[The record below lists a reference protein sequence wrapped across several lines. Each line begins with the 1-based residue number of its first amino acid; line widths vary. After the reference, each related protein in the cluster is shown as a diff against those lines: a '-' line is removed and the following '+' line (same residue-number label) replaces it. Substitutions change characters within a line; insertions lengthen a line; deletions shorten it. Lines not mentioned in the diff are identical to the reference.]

1 MVIVFIIIQSV
12 EVDLLDVIELQV
24 VSSNDNSL
32 VIVEVFG
39 IGQYIVVV
47 EKDRL
52 ECLLLEQV
60 VVEVFSCFKV
70 NSKMVFL
77 IGGVKDVFYDE
88 IIKVLNLLYSV
99 GVKLVGLMMQ
109 FI

>member
-24 VSSNDNSL
+24 VSSNDNLL

-47 EKDRL
+47 KKDCL

-70 NSKMVFL
+70 NLKMVFL